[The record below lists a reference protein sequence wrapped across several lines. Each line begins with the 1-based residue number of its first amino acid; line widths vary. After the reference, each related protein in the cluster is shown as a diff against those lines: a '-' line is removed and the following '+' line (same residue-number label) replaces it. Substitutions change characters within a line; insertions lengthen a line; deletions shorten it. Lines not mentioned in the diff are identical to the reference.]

1 MVISRSDIK
10 RKRKDSDAA
19 LDILPE
25 SPKRYVDIISYHAI
39 DFTNYLHLLLEF
51 RTKVH
56 AQRKFAQGSNVSSP
70 VITPVKEIE
79 REKVKSNE
87 VTQPAAELL
96 PTKRPNTEDFLTF
109 LCFRGTQLLPP
120 SLNFFNSASTTQVQ
134 NVAHE
139 LPKSSVPASSNG
151 PEIANDE
158 KTDRPFI
165 AFGVRKRA
173 DPFINNKMEKKR
185 RHALALQALRRK
197 YQEQRLAKIR
207 AVTIEKQA
215 EAEGIKKKNTKNIT
229 LRTTRSI
236 ARQEVA
242 VQPQTKVKGK
252 IKVVTKRVIIS
263 RSPVKRPMLKQK
275 QKMCLRSR
283 GRFILRELAPPIKKR
298 TVKIKKIVKS
308 TPIKTAKDSS
318 SEFSS
323 DDDEPLVKTIKKTIK
338 IAPKTLVRIGKKSSA
353 IPKKTS
359 LVRLTRSSQTL
370 ESPEVVN
377 KIIRKQEK
385 YKLSKHVNLLDNNV
399 SQRPPRKTKEAATVC
414 KELTNAVEINDDD
427 ASVDRFPEL
436 PNVRKQEKNKLSKH
450 VDLLDNNVSQRPPR
464 KTKEAATVYMELLG
478 RKLIN
483 AAEIDDDDAS
493 IDSFPELPN
502 VRRTEQRENEMKA
515 NVKQPIDNK
524 INTRKSST
532 FTTEKVIIDKE
543 KNAKPIKKS
552 LEKTEDKSVEKKEEV
567 RSLRSRPE
575 QLSKPLQSVLEML
588 DKTEFNDSDEEP
600 LAKLTKLKKPSKLI
614 KKVKPVDK
622 KLSTVVNK
630 KLNPVKVNKPSSEK
644 KIIIETKPE
653 VKTEQVEVKPD
664 KKKLIDKKI
673 ESKVEK
679 KITTDKKLESKV
691 NKKALIE
698 KKSTDVLEKK
708 IKEIV
713 THVEPVP
720 KKKVAEPN
728 KNSVDIKMETKVEQK
743 ISLSDDEG
751 AFRGFVKVDSS
762 GTKKSN
768 VVENKCAVPRQE
780 IPVPARLFGKE
791 KVNMSTEQIQQWLK
805 DSAIAGETKDVYE
818 KKYDEDLIKFEEKIN
833 CKIENVVI
841 ASPIEAKT
849 FTLPFNS
856 AKTKT
861 EKIEAI
867 KQKSIAVETTKTA
880 IVSPAKVEKIQTPI
894 ERKYIFQQRRSLLN
908 KDRKDISPNTKAFSP
923 ENESSVYAFE
933 AETESPINTPFRSN
947 VRRPSSTATSRS
959 EEDTSKADDDGKFR
973 LPAVLKQTTMRT
985 QGKQELS
992 LTLSPDDTNSA
1003 SIAVQVNLD
1012 SDAVFS
1018 ENNVSLECSTQ
1029 TDVGD
1034 EVGDGHLF
1042 YIPLQPGKQS
1052 VTNQQVIQGVA
1063 LKLGTAGGSNQR
1075 VVMHAKLVT
1084 QPPTH
1089 PQTQKPLAQSS
1100 TLMYPPV
1107 GTVQPTYRTKPFAES
1122 SKPLTIK
1129 SSIDSRS
1136 VGDNSSYA
1144 DSKTVPSSP
1153 SASSSSSAKIYK
1165 RSVKPRARSLDFCV
1179 PINTTEFP
1187 KIGAP
1192 AQLVEAPTFHPTE
1205 KEFQDPLEFIQKIK
1219 PCAEKFGICRII
1231 PPANFKPECKV
1242 SDDMRF
1248 TAYNQ
1253 YVNKLLHRWGP
1264 NFKEFMAIKK
1274 YLATQSI
1281 NLIHPPWV
1289 S

>member
-10 RKRKDSDAA
+10 RKRKDSGAA

-56 AQRKFAQGSNVSSP
+56 AQRKFAQGSNVNSP

-79 REKVKSNE
+79 REKVKCNE
-87 VTQPAAELL
+87 VIQPAAELL

-109 LCFRGTQLLPP
+109 LCFRGTKLLPP
-120 SLNFFNSASTTQVQ
+120 SLNFFNTASSTQIQ
-134 NVAHE
+134 SESNVSSE
-139 LPKSSVPASSNG
+139 LPKSSASVSG
-151 PEIANDE
+151 PETANEE
-158 KTDRPFI
+158 KSDRPFI

-197 YQEQRLAKIR
+197 YQEQRMAKIR

-215 EAEGIKKKNTKNIT
+215 EAEGIKKKNIT

-236 ARQEVA
+236 ARHVA
-242 VQPQTKVKGK
+242 AKPATKVKK
-252 IKVVTKRVIIS
+252 ITTKCTKRVIIS
-263 RSPVKRPMLKQK
+263 RSPVKRPTLK

-283 GRFILRELAPPIKKR
+283 GRFILRELAAPIKKR
-298 TVKIKKIVKS
+298 PMKIKKTVKIS
-308 TPIKTAKDSS
+308 SPMKTARNSS

-323 DDDEPLVKTIKKTIK
+323 DDDEPLVKTIKKPVVK
-338 IAPKTLVRIGKKSSA
+338 LAPKVVRIVKNSTITTTKM
-353 IPKKTS
+353 
-359 LVRLTRSSQTL
+359 RLTRSSQPA
-370 ESPEVVN
+370 EQPPEVMDN
-377 KIIRKQEK
+377 KMTGNTKQKK
-385 YKLSKHVNLLDNNV
+385 YKPLL
-399 SQRPPRKTKEAATVC
+399 
-414 KELTNAVEINDDD
+414 
-427 ASVDRFPEL
+427 
-436 PNVRKQEKNKLSKH
+436 KH
-450 VDLLDNNVSQRPPR
+450 VDNVAQSQRPPR

-478 RKLIN
+478 RKLVN
-483 AAEIDDDDAS
+483 AAEIDDDNAS

-515 NVKQPIDNK
+515 NVKQPI
-524 INTRKSST
+524 NTRKLTST
-532 FTTEKVIIDKE
+532 KEKPTSIDKANKKLPDSVKE
-543 KNAKPIKKS
+543 KS
-552 LEKTEDKSVEKKEEV
+552 EDKCGEKKEEL
-567 RSLRSRPE
+567 RNLRSRLE
-575 QLSKPLQSVLEML
+575 RISKPEINATDSA
-588 DKTEFNDSDEEP
+588 KAEFNDSDEEP

-614 KKVKPVDK
+614 KKVVAVDK
-622 KLSTVVNK
+622 KIASVGKKKVN
-630 KLNPVKVNKPSSEK
+630 LAKVNKP
-644 KIIIETKPE
+644 IVETKTDQQKIEPK
-653 VKTEQVEVKPD
+653 VD
-664 KKKLIDKKI
+664 KKKSLEKVESKIITDKKI
-673 ESKVEK
+673 EPKAKKKV
-679 KITTDKKLESKV
+679 S
-691 NKKALIE
+691 
-698 KKSTDVLEKK
+698 DVLEKK
-708 IKEIV
+708 GADPEAKPI
-713 THVEPVP
+713 T
-720 KKKVAEPN
+720 KKKVTEP
-728 KNSVDIKMETKVEQK
+728 MLLTETKVEQK
-743 ISLSDDEG
+743 VSLSDDEG
-751 AFRGFVKVDSS
+751 AFRGFIIKTESPVIN
-762 GTKKSN
+762 KKSA
-768 VVENKCAVPRQE
+768 AVPRQE

-818 KKYDEDLIKFEEKIN
+818 KKYEEDLIKFEEKIN
-833 CKIENVVI
+833 CKLENPKIE
-841 ASPIEAKT
+841 EGKT
-849 FTLPFNS
+849 FNLAFN
-856 AKTKT
+856 TKT
-861 EKIEAI
+861 NVEKIETMNNI
-867 KQKSIAVETTKTA
+867 EVTKTA
-880 IVSPAKVEKIQTPI
+880 IVAPAKIEKMQTPI

-908 KDRKDISPNTKAFSP
+908 KDRKDSPNTKAFSP

-933 AETESPINTPFRSN
+933 AETEASPINTPFRSN

-959 EEDTSKADDDGKFR
+959 EEDAAKPEDEGKFR
-973 LPAVLKQTTMRT
+973 LPAVVRPTATRR
-985 QGKQELS
+985 QELS
-992 LTLSPDDTNSA
+992 LTLSPDETNSA

-1029 TDVGD
+1029 TDVADD
-1034 EVGDGHLF
+1034 EGDGHLF

-1052 VTNQQVIQGVA
+1052 VTNQQQVIQGVA

-1084 QPPTH
+1084 QPP
-1089 PQTQKPLAQSS
+1089 PKPLAQSS

-1107 GTVQPTYRTKPFAES
+1107 GTVQPTYRSKPFAES
-1122 SKPLTIK
+1122 LKPADSK
-1129 SSIDSRS
+1129 S

-1165 RSVKPRARSLDFCV
+1165 RAVKPRARSLDFCV
-1179 PINTTEFP
+1179 PINASEFP

-1192 AQLVEAPTFHPTE
+1192 PQLVEAPTFHPTE

-1289 S
+1289 SKFTY